1 MFSLQ
6 FSFRQKYSILGLIY
20 MTDKIRHFQKTF
32 HKVHHHS
39 LLKKLE
45 YYGVRGISNKW
56 IASYINNKK
65 QFFFL
70 KCLQFKSSSYQMW
83 DASRFHTGTS
93 FVSYLYQQFT
103 CSN

>member
-6 FSFRQKYSILGLIY
+6 FSFRQKYSTLGLIY

-32 HKVHHHS
+32 HHHI

-65 QFFFL
+65 QFF
-70 KCLQFKSSSYQMW
+70 S
-83 DASRFHTGTS
+83 
-93 FVSYLYQQFT
+93 
-103 CSN
+103 